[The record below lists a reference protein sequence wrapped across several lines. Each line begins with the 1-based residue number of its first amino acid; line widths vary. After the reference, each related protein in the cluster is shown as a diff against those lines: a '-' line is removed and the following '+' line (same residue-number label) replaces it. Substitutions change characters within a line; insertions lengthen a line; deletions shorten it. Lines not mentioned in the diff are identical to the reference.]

1 MIRFMTSR
9 PSSRTVGRAPL
20 KLRQL
25 VVPALLLSMIGGLS
39 YQALQGNR
47 GLQGWQDLRAERQ
60 VRSAYLAKL
69 ETENAALQARAQKL
83 SRDSLDLDYLDERVR
98 VVLGLAG
105 RNDTIIYR
113 RFPDIN

>member
-25 VVPALLLSMIGGLS
+25 VAPLLLLAIIGGLS

-47 GLQGWQDLRAERQ
+47 GLQGWQDLRAERE
-60 VRSAYLAKL
+60 VRSAYMAKL
-69 ETENAALQARAQKL
+69 ETENTALRARAQKL
-83 SRDSLDLDYLDERVR
+83 SDESLDLDYLDERVR

-105 RNDTIIYR
+105 RNDTIIYK
-113 RFPDIN
+113 RFPDEN

>member
-25 VVPALLLSMIGGLS
+25 VLPLVLLAMIGGLS

-60 VRSAYLAKL
+60 VKSAYLDRL
-69 ETENAALQARAQKL
+69 ETENTALQARAQKL
-83 SRDSLDLDYLDERVR
+83 SGDSLDLDYLDERVR
-98 VVLGLAG
+98 VVLGLVG
-105 RNDTIIYR
+105 RDDTIIYR